1 MRKAHRASATRYINR
16 VSGAI
21 ESGDLQSLRQLKQ
34 SLVDKLAKLADLD
47 SGILELTEYALE
59 AEVEAAEET
68 RDRINLF
75 ILTIDDAL

>member
-1 MRKAHRASATRYINR
+1 MRKAHCASATRYINR

>member
-1 MRKAHRASATRYINR
+1 MRKAHHASATRYINR